1 MTYRTHHSG
10 AGYRVRLFQALL
22 LVVTASLIS
31 CMSVA
36 ADSTYGSGLYGSCQ
50 YGGCSITVSS
60 DGTVNLDVS
69 PVAGGNCT
77 VQSDSVGVLTDNSNG
92 YVLSVTDSTT
102 NTNLVNGSNTISASS
117 GTYASPASLTTN
129 SWGYRVD
136 GLGSF
141 GSGPTTAQSN
151 TSASSISSLTFAG
164 MAASNQTPVQLA
176 NTSSPADPAQTTTVW
191 YGVCADQT
199 QPNGTYS
206 TQVTYTAITN

>member
-1 MTYRTHHSG
+1 MTYRTYHNGGRHS
-10 AGYRVRLFQALL
+10 VRLLQVLL
-22 LVVTASLIS
+22 MLAGTSLIS
-31 CMSVA
+31 GLSAA

-60 DGTVNLDVS
+60 NGTVNLDVS

-117 GTYASPASLTTN
+117 GTYGSPSALATN

-151 TSASSISSLTFAG
+151 VTASSISSLTFAA

-176 NTSSPADPAQTTTVW
+176 DTSAPADPAQTTNVW

>member
-1 MTYRTHHSG
+1 MTYPAHRR
-10 AGYRVRLFQALL
+10 YIRRLLQGLALL
-22 LVVTASLIS
+22 VAAVFIGGLSA
-31 CMSVA
+31 A

-60 DGTVNLDVS
+60 NGTVNLNVS
-69 PVAGGNCT
+69 PVPGGNCT

-102 NTNLVNGSNTISASS
+102 NTNLVNGGNSISASS
-117 GTYASPASLTTN
+117 GSYASPTALATN

-151 TSASSISSLTFAG
+151 VTASSISSLTFAG

-176 NTSSPADPAQTTTVW
+176 NTSAPADPTQTTTVW

-199 QPNGTYS
+199 QPNGIYS

>member
-1 MTYRTHHSG
+1 MIYKAHRSLRKYTI
-10 AGYRVRLFQALL
+10 RLLQAVLL
-22 LVVTASLIS
+22 LSSVGLIS
-31 CMSVA
+31 GLSAA

-60 DGTVNLDVS
+60 NGTVNLNVS
-69 PVAGGNCT
+69 PVPGGNCT

-92 YVLSVTDSTT
+92 YVLSVTDSGTDT
-102 NTNLVNGSNTISASS
+102 DLVNGSNTISASS
-117 GTYASPASLTTN
+117 GTYASPTALATN

-151 TSASSISSLTFAG
+151 VSASSISGLTFAG

-176 NTSSPADPAQTTTVW
+176 NTSAPADPAQTTTVW

-199 QPNGTYS
+199 QPNGIYS